1 MISIGCFE
9 STKSRSSSATFSLRI
24 AGARGTHFFLLCS
37 NWWRLGNMH
46 SVALRSAR
54 VSESD
59 SCWKAPVCTWPSRV
73 PNELPFCAIHK
84 PFRTKTLNQPVP
96 FLDSPLIQ
104 LAAAVNKVLMS
115 STAILLSQCFLTEVS
130 FFEDFCKDRGRK
142 TFLFFFFSPGE
153 RLNMTGLPTLNHWLR
168 DAPRWLRSL
177 TPALFLLYM
186 RRIIRNERDCGM
198 SFEMHVCLQWYRC
211 SRLLEA
217 SALSALNCIYL
228 RSAQNSNAF
237 IENDGIVMFLQC
249 FLWSLSFLLSS
260 HWKAKLNV
268 RWYDSLIMKLL
279 TGWRL
284 RRIKWN
290 TFSLQ
295 RSLLVF
301 PCLTT
306 LLWK

>member
-37 NWWRLGNMH
+37 YWWRLGNMH

-73 PNELPFCAIHK
+73 PNEFPFCAFHK

-130 FFEDFCKDRGRK
+130 FFEDFCKDRRRK
-142 TFLFFFFSPGE
+142 TFLFFFFFS
-153 RLNMTGLPTLNHWLR
+153 
-168 DAPRWLRSL
+168 
-177 TPALFLLYM
+177 
-186 RRIIRNERDCGM
+186 RRAVEHDRAAKLSTTDC
-198 SFEMHVCLQWYRC
+198 EMHRDGLDP
-211 SRLLEA
+211 SHLL
-217 SALSALNCIYL
+217 
-228 RSAQNSNAF
+228 F
-237 IENDGIVMFLQC
+237 
-249 FLWSLSFLLSS
+249 SS
-260 HWKAKLNV
+260 CTCGE
-268 RWYDSLIMKLL
+268 S
-279 TGWRL
+279 
-284 RRIKWN
+284 
-290 TFSLQ
+290 
-295 RSLLVF
+295 
-301 PCLTT
+301 
-306 LLWK
+306 